1 MDVAVGLGRR
11 GLGRTAPNP
20 SVGAVLVRPGA
31 GDGVVVGRGW
41 TQPGGRPHAEAM
53 ALAQAG
59 EAARGSTLYV
69 TLEPCSHHGR
79 TPPCVEAVIAAGV
92 ARAVVAAADPDPR
105 VNGRGF
111 DMLRRA
117 GVPVTFG
124 VGGEDARELNAGHVS
139 RVRRGRPHV
148 TLKLAV
154 SADGKAG
161 LAGRRP
167 VAITGASSRAYVHM
181 LRAQSDA
188 IMVGVGTVVADDPD
202 LTCRLPGLADRS
214 PSRVVLD
221 SDLNLPQASK
231 LVASASSTPLT
242 VIAAADAPMDRER
255 ELVARGVMVLRTER
269 VNGRVDL
276 AEALTLL
283 GAEGVTRLFVEGGP
297 TLAAAL
303 IRADLVDE
311 AVLGQGPAALGPDAI
326 DALDG
331 LPLSTIMASE
341 RFAAVDERT
350 IGPDVWR
357 RFMRA

>member
-1 MDVAVGLGRR
+1 MSVAVALGRR

-20 SVGAVLVRPGA
+20 SVGAVLVRPGT
-31 GDGVVVGRGW
+31 GDGTVVGRGW

-59 EAARGSTLYV
+59 DRARGSTLYV

-111 DMLRRA
+111 AMLRQA

-124 VGGEDARELNAGHVS
+124 VGGDDARELNAGHVS
-139 RVRRGRPHV
+139 RVVRGRPHV

-154 SADGKAG
+154 SSDGKAG

-167 VAITGASSRAYVHM
+167 VAITGELSRAYVHM

-188 IMVGVGTVVADDPD
+188 IMVGIGTVLADDPD

-214 PSRVVLD
+214 PSRVALD
-221 SDLNLPQASK
+221 SDLKLPPASK
-231 LVASASSTPLT
+231 LAASASAVPTT
-242 VIAAADAPMDRER
+242 VISAADAPTDRER
-255 ELVARGVMVLRTER
+255 QLVARGVMVLRVAR
-269 VNGRVDL
+269 ANGHVDL
-276 AEALTLL
+276 TETLALL
-283 GAEGVTRLFVEGGP
+283 GAQGVTRLFVEGGP

-303 IRADLVDE
+303 LRADLVDE
-311 AVLGQGPAALGPDAI
+311 VVLGQAPAPLGPDAI
-326 DALDG
+326 AALDAL
-331 LPLSTIMASE
+331 PLAAITASE
-341 RFAAVDERT
+341 RFAPVDERT

-357 RFMRA
+357 RFTRA